1 MARCKRIQRSN
12 PRLSKDSSLHSFR
25 LYVLLALQSRESHA
39 CRTLPDKSELL
50 NIPQAAYFL
59 GVHRSFLDRR
69 RVAGGGPRY
78 IRLSARIIRYSKED
92 LLSWLDL
99 SRRSN
104 TSEIVENAT
113 S

>member
-1 MARCKRIQRSN
+1 MSSN
-12 PRLSKDSSLHSFR
+12 
-25 LYVLLALQSRESHA
+25 
-39 CRTLPDKSELL
+39 SELL
-50 NIPQAAYFL
+50 NIPQAAHFL

-92 LLSWLDL
+92 LLSWLEL

-104 TSEIVENAT
+104 TSEVVENAT
-113 S
+113 P